1 MRLTSTQR
9 DAIIQI
15 VSQHFGENVKV
26 WLFGSRVNDT
36 KRGGDIDLY
45 LESAQEH
52 TLLSE
57 LRCKII
63 LEETLGLPV
72 DLIIN
77 QHNKNKPIYKIA
89 KQQGILL

>member
-1 MRLTSTQR
+1 MRSTPEQR
-9 DAIIQI
+9 DTILQII
-15 VSQHFGENVKV
+15 SQHFGENVKV

-45 LESAQEH
+45 LELAQAH

-57 LRCKII
+57 LHCKII

-77 QHNKNKPIYKIA
+77 QHDKNNPIYNIA